1 MEKSK
6 EDFEQIS
13 KTIKEEVKRFDLV
26 RANEFR
32 VELTKYIE
40 KLCQSQEN
48 VCCSFINSIITNQLK
63 IIVLLKT
70 WKKVDELIFEF
81 I

>member
-1 MEKSK
+1 MEKGK

-40 KLCQSQEN
+40 KLCNNQEN
-48 VCCSFINSIITNQLK
+48 VSYLFVLFLIIRLILSFY
-63 IIVLLKT
+63 
-70 WKKVDELIFEF
+70 F
-81 I
+81 